1 MDYRI
6 GIDVG
11 STTVKVVVL
20 SPENELLFRSYER
33 HLSQVREKTCE
44 LLKRAQPVVDGH
56 PVRVAVTGSAGL
68 GMAKSAGVPFVQEV
82 YATDEAVETFLP
94 GTDAVVDWA
103 VRTPRSSSLAARWKS
118 A

>member
-20 SPENELLFRSYER
+20 SPENELLSAAM
-33 HLSQVREKTCE
+33 SGICPVREKTCE

-56 PVRVAVTGSAGL
+56 PSA
-68 GMAKSAGVPFVQEV
+68 
-82 YATDEAVETFLP
+82 
-94 GTDAVVDWA
+94 
-103 VRTPRSSSLAARWKS
+103 
-118 A
+118 